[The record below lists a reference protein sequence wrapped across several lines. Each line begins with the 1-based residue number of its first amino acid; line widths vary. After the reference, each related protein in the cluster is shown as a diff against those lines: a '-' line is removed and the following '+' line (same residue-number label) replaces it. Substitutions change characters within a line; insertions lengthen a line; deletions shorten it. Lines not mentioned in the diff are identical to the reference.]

1 MFIFLKRDNKII
13 IFFYAGN
20 MSFASATRCVAVR
33 GGKILNFK
41 IQAIMTF
48 NFLGRFF
55 KFRFLMSIISDSHV
69 SRT

>member
-1 MFIFLKRDNKII
+1 MCSNMLSMSLPGS
-13 IFFYAGN
+13 AGN
-20 MSFASATRCVAVR
+20 MNFASATRCVAVR

-41 IQAIMTF
+41 IQAKMTF

-55 KFRFLMSIISDSHV
+55 KFRFLMSIICNAHV